1 MEQREQNSKVFHYF
15 LIIDSKNV
23 EIVINC
29 SNIEKLFENEE
40 GLLKVIYY
48 IPEDGQ
54 INTQKKFQRK

>member
-1 MEQREQNSKVFHYF
+1 MEQREHNSKVFHYF

-29 SNIEKLFENEE
+29 SNIEKLFENDE

>member
-15 LIIDSKNV
+15 LIIDSKSI

>member
-1 MEQREQNSKVFHYF
+1 VEQREHNSKVFHYF

-29 SNIEKLFENEE
+29 SNIEKLFENDE

>member
-29 SNIEKLFENEE
+29 SNIEKLFENDE

>member
-1 MEQREQNSKVFHYF
+1 VEQREHNSKVFHYF